1 MRYPFRLAIVE
12 LLGNAAGLRS
22 RAPLQGGNRGGNCM
36 RLMVLTVMGLIGGL
50 GLVAA
55 IVALPV
61 MAEKGPLRTTL
72 VAHLG
77 SAQEEEVPGGG
88 DPDGRGRAVV
98 KVFKEQLCGRVETS
112 AIESSSLKATINLG
126 MSGEVGPT
134 VANLQERADRT
145 PLAESTT
152 PTTTTTTG
160 TTTPTTGTT
169 TATTGT
175 TGAQQTGTT
184 TTGDSTTVSQ
194 TNLSQSTASP
204 TASASA
210 SASPSASAST
220 SPSASASASA
230 ASKSAASTSRATLH
244 EHTGGCVEVPRAL
257 SLELLEH
264 PTRFYVDV
272 TNEQYPEGAIRGQ
285 LHKKSGADEHRSGD
299 VHHRSGNGDD

>member
-1 MRYPFRLAIVE
+1 
-12 LLGNAAGLRS
+12 
-22 RAPLQGGNRGGNCM
+22 M
-36 RLMVLTVMGLIGGL
+36 RLMVLTVMGIIGGL

-77 SAQEEEVPGGG
+77 GGQEKQVPGGG

-98 KVFKEQLCGRVETS
+98 KVFEEQLCGRVETS

-134 VANLQERADRT
+134 VANLQERAART

-152 PTTTTTTG
+152 PTATTTTTTG
-160 TTTPTTGTT
+160 TTGTTTGTT
-169 TATTGT
+169 AATTGA

-184 TTGDSTTVSQ
+184 TTGDSTSSPQAITTQQSTTVGQSS
-194 TNLSQSTASP
+194 LSQSTASP

-210 SASPSASAST
+210 SASSNASASALAAST
-220 SPSASASASA
+220 STATASASA
-230 ASKSAASTSRATLH
+230 A
-244 EHTGGCVEVPRAL
+244 
-257 SLELLEH
+257 
-264 PTRFYVDV
+264 
-272 TNEQYPEGAIRGQ
+272 
-285 LHKKSGADEHRSGD
+285 
-299 VHHRSGNGDD
+299 

>member
-1 MRYPFRLAIVE
+1 
-12 LLGNAAGLRS
+12 
-22 RAPLQGGNRGGNCM
+22 M
-36 RLMVLTVMGLIGGL
+36 RLMVLTVMGIIGGL

-77 SAQEEEVPGGG
+77 GGQEKQVPGGG

-98 KVFKEQLCGRVETS
+98 KVFEEQLCGRVETS

-134 VANLQERADRT
+134 VANLQERAAKT

-160 TTTPTTGTT
+160 TTTPTTGTI

-175 TGAQQTGTT
+175 TTGTTGTTTGTTTPTTGTTTSTTGATGAQQTGTT
-184 TTGDSTTVSQ
+184 TTGDS
-194 TNLSQSTASP
+194 
-204 TASASA
+204 
-210 SASPSASAST
+210 
-220 SPSASASASA
+220 
-230 ASKSAASTSRATLH
+230 K
-244 EHTGGCVEVPRAL
+244 
-257 SLELLEH
+257 
-264 PTRFYVDV
+264 
-272 TNEQYPEGAIRGQ
+272 
-285 LHKKSGADEHRSGD
+285 
-299 VHHRSGNGDD
+299 

>member
-1 MRYPFRLAIVE
+1 MGADEFRPSFREDA
-12 LLGNAAGLRS
+12 
-22 RAPLQGGNRGGNCM
+22 RGGNCM

-55 IVALPV
+55 IVAVPV

-77 SAQEEEVPGGG
+77 GGQEEEVVPGGG

-98 KVFKEQLCGRVETS
+98 KVFKEQLCARVETG
-112 AIESSSLKATINLG
+112 AIESSSKATINLG
-126 MSGEVGPT
+126 MSGEKGPT
-134 VANLQERADRT
+134 VANLEERAAT
-145 PLAESTT
+145 SLPESTT

-160 TTTPTTGTT
+160 TTTPTTGTI

-175 TGAQQTGTT
+175 TGTTTGTTTATTGATGAQQAGTT
-184 TTGDSTTVSQ
+184 TTGDTTSPQATTTAQSTTVSQ
-194 TNLSQSTASP
+194 TSLSQSTASP

-210 SASPSASAST
+210 
-220 SPSASASASA
+220 ASASA
-230 ASKSAASTSRATLH
+230 ASTSTATSF

-264 PTRFYVDV
+264 PRRFYVNV

-285 LHKKSGADEHRSGD
+285 LHKRGAGEHRSG
-299 VHHRSGNGDD
+299 NDDD

>member
-1 MRYPFRLAIVE
+1 
-12 LLGNAAGLRS
+12 
-22 RAPLQGGNRGGNCM
+22 M
-36 RLMVLTVMGLIGGL
+36 RLMVLSVMGIIAGL

-55 IVALPV
+55 IVAVPV

-77 SAQEEEVPGGG
+77 GGQEKVQGGG

-98 KVFKEQLCGRVETS
+98 KVFKEKLCARVETDGT
-112 AIESSSLKATINLG
+112 ESSSSKATIHLG
-126 MSGEVGPT
+126 MSGEKGPT
-134 VANLQERADRT
+134 VANLEERAATT
-145 PLAESTT
+145 PLPESTT

-175 TGAQQTGTT
+175 TGTTTGTTTPTTGTTTATTGATGAQTGTT
-184 TTGDSTTVSQ
+184 TTGGSTSPQATTQQSTTVGQ
-194 TNLSQSTASP
+194 TSLSQSTASP

-210 SASPSASAST
+210 SASASAL
-220 SPSASASASA
+220 
-230 ASKSAASTSRATLH
+230 AASTSRATIH

-264 PTRFYVDV
+264 PQRFYVNF

-285 LHKKSGADEHRSGD
+285 LHKSGAGEHRSGD
-299 VHHRSGNGDD
+299 GDDD

>member
-22 RAPLQGGNRGGNCM
+22 RAPLQGGNRGGSCM
-36 RLMVLTVMGLIGGL
+36 RLMVLTVMGIIGGL

-77 SAQEEEVPGGG
+77 GGQEKQVPGGG

-98 KVFKEQLCGRVETS
+98 KVFEEQLCGRVETS

-134 VANLQERADRT
+134 VANLQERAAKT

-160 TTTPTTGTT
+160 TTTPTTGTI
-169 TATTGT
+169 TATTGA

-184 TTGDSTTVSQ
+184 TTGDSTSSPQAITTQQSTTTGQ
-194 TNLSQSTASP
+194 SSLSQSTASP

-210 SASPSASAST
+210 SASPSASAS
-220 SPSASASASA
+220 ASA
-230 ASKSAASTSRATLH
+230 ASTSTASTSRATIH

-264 PTRFYVDV
+264 PARFYVNLS
-272 TNEQYPEGAIRGQ
+272 NEQSPEGAIRGQ
-285 LHKKSGADEHRSGD
+285 LHKKGGAGEHRSGND
-299 VHHRSGNGDD
+299 AD

>member
-1 MRYPFRLAIVE
+1 
-12 LLGNAAGLRS
+12 
-22 RAPLQGGNRGGNCM
+22 M
-36 RLMVLTVMGLIGGL
+36 RLMVLTLMGLICGL

-77 SAQEEEVPGGG
+77 GAQEEQVVGGG

-112 AIESSSLKATINLG
+112 AIESSSTKATINLG
-126 MSGEVGPT
+126 MSGEVGPK
-134 VANLQERADRT
+134 VANLKERAARA
-145 PLAESTT
+145 PLSESTT

-160 TTTPTTGTT
+160 STTTTTGTITATTGTTGTTTGTRTPTTGTT
-169 TATTGT
+169 TSTAGT

-184 TTGDSTTVSQ
+184 TTTTTTGDSTSSPQSTTTQQSTTTGQ
-194 TNLSQSTASP
+194 SSLSQSTASP

-210 SASPSASAST
+210 SASSNA
-220 SPSASASASA
+220 SASASASA
-230 ASKSAASTSRATLH
+230 LAASTSRAAIH

-264 PTRFYVDV
+264 PARFYVNV
-272 TNEQYPEGAIRGQ
+272 TNEQSAEGAIRGQ
-285 LHKKSGADEHRSGD
+285 LHKKSGDHRSGNDKHRSGD
-299 VHHRSGNGDD
+299 ADH